1 MSKVSEAVDKFNKGY
16 ACSQAILCTF
26 GEEHGIDHEAALKV
40 SAAFA
45 AGMRVGGT
53 CGAVTGAVMA
63 IGLKYC
69 SPQCDKIAG
78 RKAAY
83 DCVRRFYSEFLKR
96 NPSLL
101 CKDLLGVDIGTAE
114 GMSAAESQGLF
125 RTKCPV
131 FVKDAAEILEKL
143 FKESYGRL

>member
-16 ACSQAILCTF
+16 ACSQAILSTF
-26 GEEHGIDHEAALKV
+26 GEDLGIDHGTALKV

-53 CGAVTGAVMA
+53 CGAVTGAVMV
-63 IGLKYC
+63 IGLKCC
-69 SPQCDKIAG
+69 SPECDKIAE

-83 DCVRRFYSEFLKR
+83 ECTRRFYSEFLKR

-101 CKDLLGVDIGTAE
+101 CKDLLGVDLGTPE

-125 RTKCPV
+125 RTKCPCL
-131 FVKDAAEILEKL
+131 VKDAAEILEKF
-143 FKESYGRL
+143 FKE

>member
-26 GEEHGIDHEAALKV
+26 GEDHGIDHGTALKV

-53 CGAVTGAVMA
+53 CGAVTGAVMV
-63 IGLKYC
+63 IGLKSC
-69 SPQCDKIAG
+69 SPECDTMAG

-83 DCVRRFYSEFLKR
+83 ECTRRFHAEFLKR

-101 CKDLLGVDIGTAE
+101 CKDLLGVDLGTAE

-125 RTKCPV
+125 RTKCPCL
-131 FVKDAAEILEKL
+131 VKDAAEILEKL
-143 FKESYGRL
+143 F